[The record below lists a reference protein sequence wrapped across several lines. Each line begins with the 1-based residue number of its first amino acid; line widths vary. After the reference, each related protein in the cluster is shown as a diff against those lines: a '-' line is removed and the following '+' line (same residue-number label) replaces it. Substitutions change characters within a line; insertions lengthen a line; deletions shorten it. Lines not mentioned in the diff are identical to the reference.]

1 MAHGSKET
9 NISMNILLQLYHFLI
24 QASSDHYFK
33 LKRDTVLQEI
43 KFDFCQ
49 KNTDS
54 NHFARPSFGNW
65 CQRRDIRGT
74 NNSEEPFDFELIRVD
89 RFFQSYRIPRRA
101 NLLQDFS
108 PDEQI

>member
-54 NHFARPSFGNW
+54 NHFARPSFGILCILKTLTQSLIKGQKNHTMV
-65 CQRRDIRGT
+65 R
-74 NNSEEPFDFELIRVD
+74 ELSMV
-89 RFFQSYRIPRRA
+89 QVAHVGPYQA
-101 NLLQDFS
+101 
-108 PDEQI
+108 